1 MNWEVTWSQEWAGN
15 DGGSIS
21 ELLHLSSTLELPR
34 EVKTKNQGNQNVQV
48 QGQTSA
54 FPTIFLVHSAY
65 GGIESF
71 SSTYRKALEATVLL
85 FIGIKGQGKWAGILL
100 LLLFSH

>member
-21 ELLHLSSTLELPR
+21 ELLLLSSTLELPR

-48 QGQTSA
+48 QTLYTLHVKGTLKSTAQGPAIVLYAA
-54 FPTIFLVHSAY
+54 FNLLSFLKDIIFY
-65 GGIESF
+65 F
-71 SSTYRKALEATVLL
+71 TR
-85 FIGIKGQGKWAGILL
+85 
-100 LLLFSH
+100 

>member
-1 MNWEVTWSQEWAGN
+1 MEF
-15 DGGSIS
+15 
-21 ELLHLSSTLELPR
+21 LHLSSTSELPR

-48 QGQTSA
+48 QSQTSV
-54 FPTIFLVHSAY
+54 FHTIFLVNSVY
-65 GGIESF
+65 GGIENF
-71 SSTYRKALEATVLL
+71 PSTYRKALEATVLL

>member
-1 MNWEVTWSQEWAGN
+1 MPYQTLKNGKKVETFPHKDV
-15 DGGSIS
+15 
-21 ELLHLSSTLELPR
+21 STPML
-34 EVKTKNQGNQNVQV
+34 
-48 QGQTSA
+48 TSA
-54 FPTIFLVHSAY
+54 FPTIFLVHSVY

-85 FIGIKGQGKWAGILL
+85 FIGIKGQGKWAGILF

>member
-1 MNWEVTWSQEWAGN
+1 MEF
-15 DGGSIS
+15 
-21 ELLHLSSTLELPR
+21 LHLSSTSELPR

-48 QGQTSA
+48 QSQTSA
-54 FPTIFLVHSAY
+54 FPTIFLVNSVY
-65 GGIESF
+65 GGIENF
-71 SSTYRKALEATVLL
+71 PSTYRKALEAIVLL

>member
-21 ELLHLSSTLELPR
+21 ELLLLSSTLELPR

-48 QGQTSA
+48 QTLYTLHVKGT
-54 FPTIFLVHSAY
+54 LK
-65 GGIESF
+65 
-71 SSTYRKALEATVLL
+71 STAQGPAIVLYATFNLL
-85 FIGIKGQGKWAGILL
+85 TF
-100 LLLFSH
+100 